1 MEYKSPLLK
10 IVEKQHAGEAVGIY
24 SACTANEVVLEA
36 CMLEAKETNTIL
48 LIEAT
53 ANQVNQFGGYT
64 GMNAEK
70 YVEFIEKIARKVDL
84 PMDRII
90 LGGDHLGP
98 LTWMDLNEEEAMENS
113 KVLLREFVLAG
124 FTKIHID
131 TSMKVADDPDGL
143 LSTDVIARRGAI
155 LAKVCEEA
163 FRELKEK
170 NSSAVHPVYIV
181 GSEVPIPGGAQEEE
195 ETLKVTDVK
204 DLETTINT
212 FKEAFKK
219 EGVEEAFRYVIAVVV
234 QPGVEF
240 GDVDFFEYDRK
251 EAEALTESILN
262 YKNLVF
268 EGHSTDYQ
276 SRKALKE
283 MVEDHIGILKVGPGL
298 TFALREGLF
307 ALANME
313 RELLRDATS
322 RFIEVLEEE
331 MLKEPKNWSK
341 HYHGNGEELKFK
353 RKYSFSDRARYYLPK
368 ENVQK
373 AFSKLIEN
381 LEKVEIPLSLLSQY
395 MPLEYTEVR
404 EGRLSKLP
412 YELLLHHIKLTVRD
426 YLYATNQSKL

>member
-70 YVEFIEKIARKVDL
+70 YVEFIERIAKKVDFS
-84 PMDRII
+84 MDRII

-212 FKEAFKK
+212 FKEAFKN

-240 GDVDFFEYDRK
+240 GDVDLFEYDRK

-262 YKNLVF
+262 YKSLVF

-313 RELLRDATS
+313 RELLRDNTS

-341 HYHGNGEELKFK
+341 HYHGNEEELKFK

-381 LEKVEIPLSLLSQY
+381 LEKEEIPLSLLSQY

-404 EGRLSKLP
+404 EGRLSRSP

>member
-10 IVEKQHAGEAVGIY
+10 IVEKQHSGEAVGIY

-36 CMLEAKETNTIL
+36 CMLEAKDTDTVL

-70 YVEFIEKIARKVDL
+70 YVKFIEKIAEKVDF
-84 PMDRII
+84 PTNKII

-98 LTWMDLNEEEAMENS
+98 LTWTDLNESEAMANA

-143 LSTDVIARRGAI
+143 LSTDVIARRGAV

-163 FRELKEK
+163 FNDLKK
-170 NSSAVHPVYIV
+170 RNPSAVHPVYIV

-195 ETLKVTDVK
+195 ETLKVTEVEDFK
-204 DLETTINT
+204 TTIET
-212 FKEAFKK
+212 F
-219 EGVEEAFRYVIAVVV
+219 I
-234 QPGVEF
+234 
-240 GDVDFFEYDRK
+240 EYDRK
-251 EAEALTESILN
+251 EAEALTKSILN

-313 RELLRDATS
+313 KELLSDNTS

-331 MLKEPKNWSK
+331 MLKEPANWMK
-341 HYHGNGEELKFK
+341 HYHGNEEELKFK

-373 AFSKLIEN
+373 AFDQLIDN
-381 LEKVEIPLSLLSQY
+381 LEKVDIPLSLLSQY
-395 MPLEYTEVR
+395 MPLEYIEVR
-404 EGRLSKLP
+404 EGRLSKSP
-412 YELLLHHIKLTVRD
+412 YELLLYHIKLTVRD